1 MELGS
6 AEYIAIS
13 DADQLLELIE
23 AINDGDRA
31 AAGGNYILTGN
42 INLRGKK
49 IDPIGASESTPFT
62 GVPAALPE
70 EYGYTFYMPQGYN
83 AAAQVCGNPKIEGR
97 DVYLYLTNPI
107 QNPCQMRAEVFTVK
121 AGVDSSGKQTFLP
134 DKLLGRTGF
143 IHPGTYVEKVTLDKE
158 LSDGDTPVYI
168 KIALRDDETG
178 QSLGSFLV
186 GTTLHK

>member
-1 MELGS
+1 MAHICRTQLKQTLM
-6 AEYIAIS
+6 IAIPAVIVALGLIAGIVYFLTRPVEVAALT
-13 DADQLLELIE
+13 DPLET
-23 AINDGDRA
+23 
-31 AAGGNYILTGN
+31 AGI
-42 INLRGKK
+42 
-49 IDPIGASESTPFT
+49 PE
-62 GVPAALPE
+62 ALPE

-107 QNPCQMRAEVFTVK
+107 QNPCQMRAEVFTVI
-121 AGVDSSGKQTFLP
+121 AGVDSSGKQTFLT

-168 KIALRDDETG
+168 KIALRDGETG